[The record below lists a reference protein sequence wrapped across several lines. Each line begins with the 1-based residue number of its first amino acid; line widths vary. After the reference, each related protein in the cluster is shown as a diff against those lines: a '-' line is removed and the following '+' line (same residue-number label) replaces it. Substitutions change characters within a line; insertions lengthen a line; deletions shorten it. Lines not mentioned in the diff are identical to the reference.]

1 MDNLH
6 SYERYQRQVILKGFG
21 EAGQAKLL
29 QAKVLVIGAG
39 GLGCPALLYL
49 AAAGIG
55 TLGIVDDDV
64 VQLNNLHRQVLYTT
78 EDIGKSKAEKA
89 AEKLSRVNPGI
100 RIITFAERLTVK
112 NAFSIIND
120 FDIVIDGTDNFA
132 SRYLINDACVLMEK
146 TLVYGAVST
155 YEGQVA
161 VFNKKNQNESPV
173 SYRDLFPD
181 PPQQHEVANCAEA
194 GVLGVLPGLIG
205 TMQANETIK
214 LLIGIGEPLINR
226 ILTYSSLTN
235 ESYQVA
241 IPPNTAAASLIP
253 SNRAA
258 FENTDYEWLCGSTDS
273 SSFEIDL
280 KSFNMLLAEGEVDVI
295 DVREYGETPT
305 LEEIR
310 HQEIPLGDL
319 ENHFERVKNKTVV
332 ALCQTGARS
341 LQAAK
346 KLKSF
351 FGSAKHVYSLRGGI
365 LAWKKHHEKE
375 LR

>member
-1 MDNLH
+1 MENNH
-6 SYERYQRQVILKGFG
+6 PYERYQRQVILKGFG
-21 EAGQAKLL
+21 ETGQAKLL

-55 TLGIVDDDV
+55 TIGIVDDDL
-64 VQLNNLHRQVLYTT
+64 VQLNNLHRQVLYTVD
-78 EDIGKSKAEKA
+78 DIGKSKAEKA
-89 AEKLSRVNPGI
+89 AEKLSRINPGI
-100 RIITFAERLTVK
+100 RIITYGDRLTVK
-112 NAFSIIND
+112 NAFAIISD

-161 VFNKKNQNESPV
+161 VFNKKDQNQLAV

-181 PPQQHEVANCAEA
+181 PPQQHEVQNCAEA

-214 LLIGIGEPLINR
+214 LLVGIGEPLINR
-226 ILTYSSLTN
+226 ILTYNSLTN
-235 ESYQVA
+235 ESYQMI
-241 IPPNTAAASLIP
+241 IPPNAAATSRIP
-253 SNRAA
+253 ADRQA
-258 FENTDYEWLCGSTDS
+258 FENTDYEWLCGSIDPS
-273 SSFEIDL
+273 RFEIDL
-280 KSFNMLLAEGEVDVI
+280 DSFELLLAEGGIAVI
-295 DVREYGETPT
+295 DVREQDEMPT
-305 LEEIR
+305 LHEIQ
-310 HQEIPLGDL
+310 HQRIPLGDL
-319 ENHFERVKNKTVV
+319 ENHFDIIRNRSVV
-332 ALCQTGARS
+332 TLCQTGARS

-346 KLKSF
+346 KLKNF
-351 FGSAKHVYSLRGGI
+351 FGSAKQVYSLRGGI
-365 LAWKKHHEKE
+365 LAWKKYHEKE